1 MLAPVTET
9 GWDTVLREAKDAG
22 IPVII
27 VDRKVDVEDD
37 SLFTCFVGS
46 DFELE
51 GLKMSEWLNSFS
63 VNKGIAPQDIHIV
76 NIQGNIGASA
86 RSDGPGDWNRAW
98 QNTVG
103 ICWTRY
109 LENSPSQR
117 QGGHGGFSEKI

>member
-86 RSDGPGDWNRAW
+86 QIGRTRGLDRAW

-109 LENSPSQR
+109 LENSPRPKARRSWR
-117 QGGHGGFSEKI
+117 LF